1 MWSNNLTIS
10 FFSVKT
16 RERKQKQSI
25 NKIRSTKMRT
35 LTICLAIFL
44 VWLLPAKAQSTNIGQ
59 DIIMVALPTE
69 IINQL
74 KQAKSGTEVKE
85 ILTLYRQMNSE
96 LSYNNCAE
104 DWPDVWRRH
113 ELCSEYE
120 VYAWQDSLIIDF
132 RSLLQNWNAF
142 PLNLTGTLKFVV
154 PPPEEL
160 VFNLIITN
168 INGDTVYNRML
179 HYQLIGENWE
189 FNIGFLV
196 YVYTQENILIT
207 NPVPGLYTV
216 KSIIMANQFTG
227 HTVTLNFSVDNP
239 VPVESV
245 SFTAQVQQNDVRLS
259 WTTVSELNNAGFYLE
274 RRAQHGNYKV
284 ISGLIPGQGTTTI
297 LHYYSYTDNNV
308 PAGLYE
314 YRLNQLDLN
323 GSSNYLEP
331 ITVEVSLI
339 PSELVLLQNYPNP
352 FNPATTI
359 GYYLPERT
367 IVKLT
372 VYDLLG
378 QTVKIL
384 LDQEISAGN
393 HTITFDASNLTG
405 GTYFYQLQA
414 GDYLET
420 KKMSLLK

>member
-1 MWSNNLTIS
+1 MMSD
-10 FFSVKT
+10 SV
-16 RERKQKQSI
+16 
-25 NKIRSTKMRT
+25 
-35 LTICLAIFL
+35 
-44 VWLLPAKAQSTNIGQ
+44 G
-59 DIIMVALPTE
+59 
-69 IINQL
+69 
-74 KQAKSGTEVKE
+74 
-85 ILTLYRQMNSE
+85 
-96 LSYNNCAE
+96 
-104 DWPDVWRRH
+104 
-113 ELCSEYE
+113 
-120 VYAWQDSLIIDF
+120 
-132 RSLLQNWNAF
+132 
-142 PLNLTGTLKFVV
+142 
-154 PPPEEL
+154 
-160 VFNLIITN
+160 
-168 INGDTVYNRML
+168 
-179 HYQLIGENWE
+179 
-189 FNIGFLV
+189 
-196 YVYTQENILIT
+196 
-207 NPVPGLYTV
+207 
-216 KSIIMANQFTG
+216 
-227 HTVTLNFSVDNP
+227 
-239 VPVESV
+239 
-245 SFTAQVQQNDVRLS
+245 
-259 WTTVSELNNAGFYLE
+259 LNNAGFYLE